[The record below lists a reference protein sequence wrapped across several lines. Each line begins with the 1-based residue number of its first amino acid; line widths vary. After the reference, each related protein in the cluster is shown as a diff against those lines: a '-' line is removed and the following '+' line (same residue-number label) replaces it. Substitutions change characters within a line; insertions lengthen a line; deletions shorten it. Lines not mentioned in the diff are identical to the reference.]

1 MKDYPEKLNIA
12 FFEISTQTNGFS
24 HDLCWGNV
32 VIIEIGFN
40 GESSFYYFSV
50 ILEVRLLTNTSPK
63 PYKNMESLVH
73 WVQSYFV
80 LFLFF
85 EERK

>member
-12 FFEISTQTNGFS
+12 IIE
-24 HDLCWGNV
+24 
-32 VIIEIGFN
+32 IEIGFN
-40 GESSFYYFSV
+40 GESSFYYFCV

-63 PYKNMESLVH
+63 PHKNMGSLVH